1 MKMRKLIGAALAI
14 SVVTTTV
21 PTGAFAYYCPPKTV
35 GFPNGHSGGA
45 SVPWFVIGCAGGI
58 ILAALA
64 ANARDNREL
73 TKEEAWTCGLLFL
86 ASQPRAIRVKTK
98 KAVAGL
104 PPVRVKG

>member
-1 MKMRKLIGAALAI
+1 MKMRKLMGAALAVTLVTAALPTAA
-14 SVVTTTV
+14 SATPYKPMFVTT
-21 PTGAFAYYCPPKTV
+21 
-35 GFPNGHSGGA
+35 HSGGA

>member
-1 MKMRKLIGAALAI
+1 MRKLIGAALA
-14 SVVTTTV
+14 VTLVSATV
-21 PTGAFAYYCPPKTV
+21 PTAAFATYYCPPKTV

-86 ASQPRAIRVKTK
+86 ASQPRATRVKA
-98 KAVAGL
+98 KAVAGW